1 MLQGTGTGRAA
12 QLAGR
17 LRTPVEVLGY
27 LFWLAADGVAALS
40 GTPGAVAAPVIGG
53 AVAAV
58 VLARGRLGP
67 HRAVTVAFGLSAAA
81 TVLGWAMRVVPAF
94 PWPAL
99 PSMSFCEQLALA
111 VVTISA
117 LQRTTNRDTV
127 LVVLAS
133 GAVIVSSPL
142 LRPGFDGTGTAFVSL
157 SVMGWIGTA
166 AIGLLLREAASRRRV
181 QLHDARNAER
191 MELAR
196 ELHDVVAHHVTGIV
210 VAAQAASVVARTRPD
225 EVDRALASIENA
237 GADALTAMRRMVGVL
252 RGQTDGARTPGADL
266 AAITELVR
274 RFDEGVGGG
283 VGGDRVRL
291 RTDPGIEHAVLP
303 AGVAATG
310 YRVVQEAL
318 TNVRRHAPG
327 AATVEVEL
335 HVRDEHLQVTV
346 RNDGVGPERP
356 AIPGGAGGFGLA
368 GMGERVAALDGVLHA
383 GPTGPG
389 VWTVA
394 ARLPIGVRP

>member
-1 MLQGTGTGRAA
+1 MTRLV
-12 QLAGR
+12 GR
-17 LRTPVEVLGY
+17 LRVPVEVLAY
-27 LFWLAADGVAALS
+27 LFWLGLDLLYATNSSPEATLGQ
-40 GTPGAVAAPVIGG
+40 PVIGG

-58 VLARGRLGP
+58 VLARGRLGAN
-67 HRAVTVAFGLSAAA
+67 RAAAAAFGLSAVATLVSGAA
-81 TVLGWAMRVVPAF
+81 EALSL
-94 PWPAL
+94 PAL
-99 PSMSFCEQLALA
+99 SSMSFCEQLALA

-117 LQRTTNRDTV
+117 LYRATHREA
-127 LVVLAS
+127 LFVVLAS
-133 GAVIVSSPL
+133 GAVIVGSPL
-142 LRPGFDGTGTAFVSL
+142 LRPDVGGVAATFVLL
-157 SVMGWIGTA
+157 SVMGWIGAA
-166 AIGLLLREAASRRRV
+166 AIGLMLREAASRRRV

-210 VAAQAASVVARTRPD
+210 VAAQAASVVARTRPE
-225 EVDRALASIENA
+225 EVDRALESIEHA

-252 RGQTDGARTPGADL
+252 RGQAEDGARTPGADL
-266 AAITELVR
+266 AGITELVR
-274 RFDEGVGGG
+274 RFD
-283 VGGDRVRL
+283 GDGTGDGRLVRM

-335 HVRDEHLQVTV
+335 HMRDEHLQVTV
-346 RNDGVGPERP
+346 RNDGIGPERP
-356 AIPGGAGGFGLA
+356 TIPGGAGGFGLA
-368 GMGERVAALDGVLHA
+368 GMSERVAALDGELAA

>member
-40 GTPGAVAAPVIGG
+40 GTPGAVAAPVIGAG
-53 AVAAV
+53 VAAV

-81 TVLGWAMRVVPAF
+81 TVVGWTVRVVPAL

-117 LQRTTNRDTV
+117 LQRTTNRESV
-127 LVVLAS
+127 GVVVAS

-142 LRPGFDGTGTAFVSL
+142 LRPGFDGTATAFVSL

-166 AIGLLLREAASRRRV
+166 AIGLALREAASRRRA
-181 QLHDARNAER
+181 QLQDARSAER

-225 EVDRALASIENA
+225 EVDRALASIEHA

-266 AAITELVR
+266 AGIAELVR
-274 RFDEGVGGG
+274 RFDQGVGGD
-283 VGGDRVRL
+283 GDRVRL